1 MKNVDFTAR
10 SYHGLRNFIQNYLDC
25 GFVCIDRES
34 LFDRMADCVI
44 EVLVQPVPPEKVIG
58 ARRTYLDG
66 EESRNCRD
74 IMILCETPLAY
85 TVRGLAT
92 AGTNAF

>member
-1 MKNVDFTAR
+1 
-10 SYHGLRNFIQNYLDC
+10 
-25 GFVCIDRES
+25 
-34 LFDRMADCVI
+34 
-44 EVLVQPVPPEKVIG
+44 VIG

-92 AGTNAF
+92 AGTNAS

>member
-1 MKNVDFTAR
+1 MKDVDFTAR

-34 LFDRMADCVI
+34 LFDHMADCVI

-58 ARRTYLDG
+58 ARRT
-66 EESRNCRD
+66 
-74 IMILCETPLAY
+74 
-85 TVRGLAT
+85 
-92 AGTNAF
+92 